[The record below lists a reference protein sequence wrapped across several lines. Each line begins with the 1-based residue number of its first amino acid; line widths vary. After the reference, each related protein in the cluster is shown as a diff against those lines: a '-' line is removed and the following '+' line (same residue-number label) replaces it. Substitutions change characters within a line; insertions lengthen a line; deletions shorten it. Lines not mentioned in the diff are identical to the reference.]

1 MYCNYCQDLIMAV
14 DKELPK
20 QIVIAFKMAANSE
33 TLMKKAYNH
42 ERYKFSTPEKVKAV
56 ESLEGFQN
64 LVPQIP
70 PVMKKI
76 YEELKIQLD

>member
-1 MYCNYCQDLIMAV
+1 MAV

-42 ERYKFSTPEKVKAV
+42 ERYKFSSPEKVKAV
-56 ESLEGFQN
+56 ESL
-64 LVPQIP
+64 
-70 PVMKKI
+70 
-76 YEELKIQLD
+76 